1 MSGFDR
7 EPMDTGRHP
16 SDGDMKASCTG
27 CGEPQRAAVRQP
39 ALEPE
44 PTQSSGA
51 PLSAAEPLPSAP
63 APAPLPP
70 RPSDQPVSV
79 GAQAFRYLLAAL
91 GAFAAVIVAQGVFS
105 IVGAVVLAVFA
116 VILDP
121 SGDADAI
128 ASGIIGPTMLA
139 SQLGCL
145 AVFLPWWLH
154 LRPVSFIRER
164 CGAMVRG
171 PRAVALRV
179 VAIALLG
186 IGFQLVIGYAL
197 SYLLPLVPDL
207 QSEYSEIM
215 NDGVTNEFSMLS
227 VLILAVGA
235 PVTEELACRG
245 VVFEFALRAMCPEWA
260 ARWRDRSWRAYTG
273 TPMPKMPPLASRGF
287 WAANLIQAALF
298 GILHLNIVQGLY
310 AFALGVVLGWIAW
323 RTGALVY
330 SIGLH
335 LAVNFSSYFVYELST
350 LFEVGGVAFAVL
362 ASVSMVV
369 IGIQLFQ
376 LASHPDAAK
385 CQM

>member
-7 EPMDTGRHP
+7 EPSGMERCP
-16 SDGDMKASCTG
+16 SDGDMKVPRAG
-27 CGEPQRAAVRQP
+27 YGESDGTAVRRPVPERSGSTGASSP
-39 ALEPE
+39 AV
-44 PTQSSGA
+44 
-51 PLSAAEPLPSAP
+51 EPLPSESV
-63 APAPLPP
+63 PLPP
-70 RPSDQPVSV
+70 RPSDRPVSV
-79 GAQAFRYLLAAL
+79 GAQTFRYLLAAF

-105 IVGAVVLAVFA
+105 IVGAVAMAVFA
-116 VILDP
+116 AILNP

-128 ASGIIGPTMLA
+128 ATSILGPTMLV

-154 LRPVSFIRER
+154 LRPVSFIGER
-164 CGAMVRG
+164 RGAMVTG

-245 VVFEFALRAMCPEWA
+245 VVFELALRAMCPEWA

-273 TPMPKMPPLASRGF
+273 TPMPKMPPLAARGF

-323 RTGALVY
+323 RTGGLVY

-350 LFEVGGVAFAVL
+350 LLEVGGVAFAVL
-362 ASVSMVV
+362 ASISMVV
-369 IGIQLFQ
+369 VGIQLFQ
-376 LASHPDAAK
+376 LVSRSDVTKRQA
-385 CQM
+385 